1 MIDVLTDH
9 IQSAQPGQSLSL
21 TPDQLG
27 QSLER
32 FQDTVAYL
40 KQLDRAG
47 MIRLEKVHH
56 QNEDP
61 KLGVDAIWFE
71 RLN

>member
-1 MIDVLTDH
+1 MIDVLIDH
-9 IQSAQPGQSLSL
+9 IQSAQPGQSLLL
-21 TPDQLG
+21 TPAQLG

-32 FQDTVAYL
+32 FQDTLAYL

-47 MIRLEKVHH
+47 MIRLGKIHY
-56 QNEDP
+56 QNEDV
-61 KLGVDAIWFE
+61 KLWVDAIWFE